1 MYVYH
6 VLSNIFIYIYIIY
19 VYMCSD
25 DPKFHVQCLL
35 DALPTFKT
43 TLLKP
48 RGFLQ
53 RKPSSAVLQGSGVC
67 LRMHGGPNRYVHI
80 CKFQCISIVI

>member
-1 MYVYH
+1 MYIMYYQ
-6 VLSNIFIYIYIIY
+6 IYIYIYISY

-48 RGFLQ
+48 RVFPQ
-53 RKPSSAVLQGSGVC
+53 RKPSSAVFIQGSGVC